1 MLSFSS
7 ISSIFYLCDF
17 VLKVFSDLK
26 ESAQFYSNKMFNKL
40 LIENDIPTPK
50 IIYSNNNLGIL
61 PASWIM
67 WEWVPGEPSCEVEL
81 ETERECNL

>member
-1 MLSFSS
+1 M
-7 ISSIFYLCDF
+7 
-17 VLKVFSDLK
+17 K